1 MKVKSILAL
10 AVSAFTL
17 AALAATSTPK
27 GFTDD
32 LDAAL
37 AQAKTSGKYVYACFS
52 GSDWCC
58 WCQKLEQEVFSD
70 KTFDFVGA
78 LKDEYLFVFID
89 NPSDKD
95 LLSEAAKERNPK
107 LTKKFKVRGFPTALI
122 LNGEG
127 ETVEKTGYRKG
138 GAKAYADY
146 LHEVR
151 KNGPKLMAQHKREAE
166 IDAKY
171 FTTVEAE
178 IRALLVPLNR
188 GKPTAEQLTK
198 AADELEKIAAK
209 VEGMSIDEA
218 DKDLVTKKRDILVK
232 QMKRLVGA
240 IRQDAT
246 KPAKKA
252 AQPTEKK

>member
-1 MKVKSILAL
+1 MKFKSILAF
-10 AVSAFTL
+10 AASAFAL

-37 AQAKTSGKYVYACFS
+37 AQAKASGKYVYACFS

-89 NPSDKD
+89 SPNDKE
-95 LLSEAAKERNPK
+95 LLSEAAKARNPK

-138 GAKAYADY
+138 GAKAYVDY
-146 LHEVR
+146 LREVR

-178 IRALLVPLNR
+178 IRALLVPLNQ
-188 GKPTAEQLTK
+188 GKPTTEQLAK
-198 AADELEKIAAK
+198 AADEMEKFIAK
-209 VEGMSIDEA
+209 VENLKIDEA
-218 DKDLVTKKRDILVK
+218 DKDLVTEKRDILVK
-232 QMKRLVGA
+232 QLKRLVGA
-240 IRQDAT
+240 IRQDA
-246 KPAKKA
+246 AKKA
-252 AQPTEKK
+252 KKTEKPTETK